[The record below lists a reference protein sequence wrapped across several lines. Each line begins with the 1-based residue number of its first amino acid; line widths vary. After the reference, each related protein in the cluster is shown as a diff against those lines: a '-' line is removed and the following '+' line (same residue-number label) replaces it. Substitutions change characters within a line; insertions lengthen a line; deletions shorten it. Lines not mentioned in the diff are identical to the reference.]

1 VSVLT
6 GLELIQPAALVVIDL
21 QNDFTHPDGKG
32 AREAGR
38 PIAAT
43 RATIP
48 VVRRLLDAAREH
60 GLPVYF
66 FRQTHDP
73 DHDYPEAWKLVRQ
86 RVRFSAPQMCV
97 KGTWGH
103 AIVDE
108 LTPLP
113 GEAVYDKLSYSG
125 FCGTS
130 LAEDLER
137 DAVQSIV
144 FTGCST
150 NVCVESTVREAFSR
164 GFLPIVP
171 RDAVS
176 SWSAELHDAS
186 LRTLNERFA
195 VVCDAGDVLARWAEG

>member
-1 VSVLT
+1 VSAVT
-6 GLELIQPAALVVIDL
+6 GLDLMRHAALFVIDL
-21 QNDFTHPDGKG
+21 QNDFSHPDGKG

-38 PIAAT
+38 PIDAT
-43 RATIP
+43 RATIS
-48 VVRRLLDAAREH
+48 VVRRLLDAARDRQ
-60 GLPVYF
+60 LPVYF

-73 DHDYPEAWKLVRQ
+73 DHAYPEAWKLIRQ

-108 LTPLP
+108 LAPLP
-113 GEAVYDKLSYSG
+113 QEPVYDKLSYSG

-130 LAEDLER
+130 LSADLER
-137 DAVQSIV
+137 DAIQTIV

-150 NVCVESTVREAFSR
+150 NVCVESTLREAFSR
-164 GFLPIVP
+164 GFLPVVP

-176 SWSAELHDAS
+176 SWSRELHDAT

-195 VVCDAGDVLARWAEG
+195 VVCDAGDVLAQWAGD